1 MEQLKAFAADVASA
15 PLWVQYWLNFMGVVL
30 ALSIPFAF
38 ARVEARWALLV
49 TAASLPAMI
58 ALHSLVGYVRLLGL
72 VHVVIWTPFVIYLWR
87 RREHWRVKATLSG
100 KWILILFLTMIVSLA
115 FDYADV
121 ARWLLGERG

>member
-1 MEQLKAFAADVASA
+1 MEQFQAFQADIATA
-15 PLWVQYWLNFMGVVL
+15 PLWVQYWLNFMGIVL
-30 ALSIPFAF
+30 MLAVPFAF

-49 TAASLPAMI
+49 IALTLPAMI
-58 ALHSLVGYVRLLGL
+58 ALHSLVGYVRLLGV

-87 RREHWRVKATLSG
+87 RRDRWRVKETLSG

-115 FDYADV
+115 LDYSDV